1 MNSNRYVAILW
12 KRLWMIVLLFAVT
25 MTVILLSALSA
36 RPIYEAEVRL
46 QVIPMESEQ
55 VGLYSE
61 VRGSQIDPID
71 LTASQFSQVV
81 KSGAVAWRTIA
92 QLGLTLDAQT
102 LLRGLR
108 TAQEYDFLSV
118 VVQAGDPQQAEA
130 IINTQVE
137 NALTAYRTDRARPA
151 VVTGEFLNQQLTE
164 AEQKLTTAQS
174 DLLRFNLTHNV
185 DSLERELVA
194 YQDIAREMRRSKEG
208 VALEI
213 ARLTGRI
220 AGLEAEAVAADATA
234 RTAAAEAERVAA
246 AAAATRTPTPAP
258 RGSEVAA
265 PRKSDEELAA
275 LRRAADL
282 REAASNLRT
291 ELAGQ
296 RSQEA
301 EYERAIARWE
311 TELTSLIGLSEE
323 NQKLANAVKQARDNR
338 DFLAAKAM
346 EAQLKQQQGLNVG
359 YLKVVMPAR
368 APDQPLPNRT
378 FQLALVGG
386 VLSIVAGVILA
397 FIFEFLEALGPGGT
411 RRT

>member
-36 RPIYEAEVRL
+36 KPVYEAQVRL

-61 VRGSQIDPID
+61 VRGSPIDPID

-151 VVTGEFLNQQLTE
+151 VVTGEFLMQQLAE
-164 AEQKLTTAQS
+164 AEQQLATAQS
-174 DLLRFNLTHNV
+174 GLLRFNLTHNV
-185 DSLERELVA
+185 DSLERELQA
-194 YQDIAREMRRSKEG
+194 YQDTAREMRRGKEN

-220 AGLEAEAVAADATA
+220 AGLEAEAVAADAAA
-234 RTAAAEAERVAA
+234 RTAAAEAARVATPKSTDE
-246 AAAATRTPTPAP
+246 AAAT
-258 RGSEVAA
+258 
-265 PRKSDEELAA
+265 KSDDELAA
-275 LRRAADL
+275 LRRAGEL
-282 REAASNLRT
+282 REVASNLRT

-296 RSQEA
+296 RGQEA

-323 NQKLANAVKQARDNR
+323 NQKLNNAVIQARGNR
-338 DFLAAKAM
+338 DFLSAKAM
-346 EAQLKQQQGLNVG
+346 ESRLKQQQGLNVG
-359 YLKVVMPAR
+359 YLKIVEPAR

-397 FIFEFLEALGPGGT
+397 FLFEFVEALGPGG
-411 RRT
+411 RRRP